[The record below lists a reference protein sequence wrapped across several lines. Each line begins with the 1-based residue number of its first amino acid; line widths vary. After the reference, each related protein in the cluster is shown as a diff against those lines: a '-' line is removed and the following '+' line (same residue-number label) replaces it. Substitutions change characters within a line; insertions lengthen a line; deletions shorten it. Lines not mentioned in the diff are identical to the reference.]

1 MSIKVRATQLG
12 FYKGRRR
19 RPGAEFDVDSKEQVS
34 KKWMQVIASPAKAKV
49 EPKAEGEPKVEPKVK
64 VSDLV

>member
-1 MSIKVRATQLG
+1 MSVRVRATQLG

-34 KKWMQVIASPAKAKV
+34 KKWMQVIVSPAKA
-49 EPKAEGEPKVEPKVK
+49 KAEGEPKAEPKVK